1 VLPPHLQSIV
11 SKQKQAEFER
21 IAMPHAQS
29 LLRVARRLTC
39 SLSAAEDLLQETLL
53 SGWRS
58 FHQFRPET
66 NIRAWLF
73 RILFNHFYG
82 QGRKLKSTPVTVP
95 LTAECRTFV
104 PATDETLDNRREV
117 SRALQSLEA
126 DHRTVLLLGVVEGF
140 TCREIAEILDVPVG
154 TVMSRL
160 SRARQ
165 TMRSRLSARASGFA
179 YAAKESS

>member
-1 VLPPHLQSIV
+1 VPAQ
-11 SKQKQAEFER
+11 QQAEFER

-29 LLRVARRLTC
+29 LLRVARRLTS
-39 SLSAAEDLLQETLL
+39 SLSAAEDLVQETLL

-58 FHQFRPET
+58 FHQFRPDS

-73 RILFNHFYG
+73 RILFNNYYA
-82 QGRKLKSTPVTVP
+82 QGRKLRSVPVMVP
-95 LTAECRTFV
+95 LTAESHSFS
-104 PATDETLDNRREV
+104 PALDESMEV
-117 SRALQSLEA
+117 SRALQSLEV

-140 TCREIAEILDVPVG
+140 TCREIAGILDVPVG

-165 TMRSRLSARASGFA
+165 TMRNRLNAPAPGLAF
-179 YAAKESS
+179 AAKESL